1 MRKLYPVTQSITA
14 IPRVSVMMRRLL
26 PSLTQSI
33 GLGSVYSPP
42 GGAEYAGS
50 EHAESD
56 EVQLLDLRSASS
68 SFRQVKLVP
77 HTCCVPIAQSPPAGH
92 AAVKAQFLRQQC
104 CADLIVFVTRHAASN
119 ADQVFD
125 GDMVLLAATN
135 AGLSPSPRAAWAM
148 P

>member
-1 MRKLYPVTQSITA
+1 MTLAAQVDPIR
-14 IPRVSVMMRRLL
+14 RVEAGVRPTRGLRTLAPTMLNRMKS
-26 PSLTQSI
+26 SLS
-33 GLGSVYSPP
+33 
-42 GGAEYAGS
+42 A
-50 EHAESD
+50 
-56 EVQLLDLRSASS
+56 LRSASS

-104 CADLIVFVTRHAASN
+104 CADFIVLVSPHAASN